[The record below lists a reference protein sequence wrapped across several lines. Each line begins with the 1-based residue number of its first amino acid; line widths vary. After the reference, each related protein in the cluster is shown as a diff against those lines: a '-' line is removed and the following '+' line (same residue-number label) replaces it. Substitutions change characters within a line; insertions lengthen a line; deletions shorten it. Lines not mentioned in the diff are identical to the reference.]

1 MFNANPS
8 IPYDFASVMSYSQSL
23 IAYVETMPTMKC
35 AKTSFPLGV
44 PVATG
49 ARDMEVDAVNRVGVA
64 GAWVALTGVTVVV
77 ALEEM
82 ASVGVGATYFVASI
96 VTVIVVVAR

>member
-1 MFNANPS
+1 
-8 IPYDFASVMSYSQSL
+8 
-23 IAYVETMPTMKC
+23 
-35 AKTSFPLGV
+35 
-44 PVATG
+44 
-49 ARDMEVDAVNRVGVA
+49 MEVDAVNRVGVA